1 MTTQL
6 DITFARWAKIK
17 DSCYSISDYGYIR
30 NDKTGKIL
38 KPRYRKDG
46 YSMVSL
52 YANKKAKNFQAHR
65 LVGEYF
71 IANPENKPWINHIDG
86 NPKNNHYTNLEW
98 CTPKE
103 NSQHA
108 VRIGLFPRGEKH
120 HLSTLTDQQVAQIRL
135 MYSSGI
141 VQYKI
146 ASHFGI
152 NQSVVSRYVNRK
164 RGGAYR

>member
-1 MTTQL
+1 MSNYSE
-6 DITFARWAKIK
+6 RWANIK
-17 DSCYSISDYGYIR
+17 NNHYSISDYGQLR
-30 NDKTGKIL
+30 NDITGKIL

-46 YSMVSL
+46 YSMVGL
-52 YANKKAKNFQAHR
+52 YTNGKPKNFQTHR

-71 IANPENKPWINHIDG
+71 IPNPDNKPWINHIDG

-120 HLSTLTDQQVAQIRL
+120 HLATLTDLQVAQIRL
-135 MYSSGI
+135 MYSDG
-141 VQYKI
+141 VNQYKI
-146 ASHFGI
+146 ASQFGI